1 MDGTLKREK
10 SNGSGPLP
18 IYLSSLEQAKFDL
31 DRAEKS
37 SIATNDP
44 LEKIRWSLEADVRR
58 ALVRMYDGLV
68 KLLQEPE

>member
-10 SNGSGPLP
+10 ANGSGPLP
-18 IYLSSLEQAKFDL
+18 MYLSGLEQARFDL

-37 SIATNDP
+37 SMTANDP